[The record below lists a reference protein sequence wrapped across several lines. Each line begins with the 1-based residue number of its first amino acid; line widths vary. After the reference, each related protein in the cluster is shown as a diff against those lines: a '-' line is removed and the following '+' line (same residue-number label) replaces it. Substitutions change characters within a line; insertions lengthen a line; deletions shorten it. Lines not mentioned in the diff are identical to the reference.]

1 MFQVCISS
9 LFFTF
14 SPVIIGLP
22 FFLVWCPGLVGSLPG
37 LFYFVVMFLYGI
49 IITLYSNTVKCYYII
64 F

>member
-1 MFQVCISS
+1 M
-9 LFFTF
+9 
-14 SPVIIGLP
+14 GLP
-22 FFLVWCPGLVGSLPG
+22 FFLVWRPGLVGSLPG